1 MALASSGGR
10 AKLADPPAAFYESAR
25 TRSRLGSTLIQQVH
39 MLSFFRRGTS
49 SKIMLVVLGIG
60 LLAIVITGFGTGGS
74 GVGGI
79 GGGATGDALVEVG
92 DQRVT
97 AAELTDQ
104 VNRQLARVREQQ
116 PELDMGTFFRG
127 GAFEEILRQLIG
139 SKAMLAFGEEQG
151 IAASKR
157 MIDGEIASIPAFQ
170 NLAGQFDDGAFRRAL
185 QAQQVSEQ
193 QLREELASSLIQRQI
208 LLPVAGSARVPQSL
222 ALQYASLLLEQRTGS
237 VGLVP
242 AQVMATGPAPTD
254 AEVAAFY
261 RANEARYT
269 IPERRVLRYATFG
282 RDQVLAA
289 TQPTE
294 AEVQAAYRAQ
304 AARYGAKETRTLS
317 QVVLPDEAAA
327 RAFAAKLAGGTS
339 FDQAAQQAGFGAN
352 DVKVGQ
358 QSREQFT
365 NLTSTAVANAAWGV
379 GRGAVIPP
387 TQSPLGWHVVRV
399 DDITSTGATP
409 LAAVR
414 AELERQIQQQKQED
428 AVGTLVARVEDALGG
443 GASFEEVARAEKL
456 QVQETPPVTA
466 TGQQPGVAGAQ
477 LSPDL
482 APLLKPAFDMSPD
495 EDPVVET
502 IVPGQRFAIMG
513 VSRVVPAAAPPL
525 AQIAQQ
531 VRRDLTAR
539 RAGDR
544 ARALATSLV
553 AKINAGT
560 PARAAFAAAGV
571 PLPALQSVTARR
583 IEIAR
588 PNQPV
593 PPPLAMMFSLPKGRA
608 KILAAPNGA
617 GWFVVHMES
626 SVAGDASKNPQLVEA
641 TRTQFQ
647 RIMGEEY
654 AAQFTRAVEGRLKVE
669 RNAAALAR
677 LRADLLRGGTVAQ

>member
-1 MALASSGGR
+1 
-10 AKLADPPAAFYESAR
+10 
-25 TRSRLGSTLIQQVH
+25 

-60 LLAIVITGFGTGGS
+60 LLAIVVTGFGTGGS
-74 GVGGI
+74 GVGGL

-97 AAELTDQ
+97 AAEITDQ

-139 SKAMLAFGEEQG
+139 SKAMLAFGQEQG

-170 NLAGQFDDGAFRRAL
+170 NLAGQFDENAFRRAL
-185 QAQQVSEQ
+185 QAQQVTEQ
-193 QLREELASSLIQRQI
+193 QLREELAASLIQRQI

-222 ALQYASLLLEQRTGS
+222 ALQYASLLLEQRTGT

-242 AQVMATGPAPTD
+242 AQAMAAGPPPSE

-304 AARYGAKETRTLS
+304 AARFGAKETRTLS

-327 RAFAAKLAGGTS
+327 RAFAAKLAAGTS
-339 FDQAAQQAGFGAN
+339 FDQAAQQAGFGPN

-358 QSREQFT
+358 QTREQFT
-365 NLTSTAVANAAWGV
+365 NLTSTAVANAAWGAA
-379 GRGAVIPP
+379 RGAIIPP
-387 TQSPLGWHVVRV
+387 TQSPLGWHIVRV

-414 AELERQIQQQKQED
+414 AEIERQIQLQKQED
-428 AVGTLVARVEDALGG
+428 AVATLVSRIEDALGG
-443 GASFEEVARAEKL
+443 GASFDEVARAEKL
-456 QVQETPPVTA
+456 QVQETPPLTA

-477 LSPDL
+477 VSPDV
-482 APLLKPAFDMSPD
+482 APLLKPGFDMSPD

-502 IVPGQRFAIMG
+502 IVPGQKFAMLG

-525 AQIAQQ
+525 AQIAEQ
-531 VRRDLTAR
+531 VRRDLIAR
-539 RAGDR
+539 RAGER
-544 ARALATSLV
+544 AKALAASLA

-571 PLPALQSVTARR
+571 PLPPVQSVTARR

-617 GWFVVHMES
+617 GWFVVHLEN
-626 SVAGDASKNPQLVEA
+626 SVPGDASKNPQLVEA

-654 AAQFTRAVEGRLKVE
+654 AAQFTRAVERRLEVE
-669 RNAAALAR
+669 RNAQAIAR
-677 LRADLLRGGTVAQ
+677 LKADLLRGGTVAQ